1 DFSAAFTFSVY
12 TNGDESDWLWNR
24 NPVGVGICTHRGGD
38 VRGNYSMPR
47 FFVVDDCIGEAGF
60 FDWTFGWFCDEVS
73 QFPVS
78 EEEWTRFGMLDRW
91 RTATLEGMLPCQH
104 DRINEEASQGYASNP
119 TCHLADL
126 LGTDDCYWFNGSAY
140 VREPETGHVYRVA
153 PQYFCDGLGGEELI
167 DTPDNGDGWLHDA
180 SIDTDAWIE
189 AVLKSGGREVT
200 EEVYALVSDEH
211 GQDPEW
217 DDSEGVAEAF
227 SLIIGRESCE

>member
-1 DFSAAFTFSVY
+1 MILSDYTRVARDNVYNSENDFGSAFTFSVY

-47 FFVVDDCIGEAGF
+47 FFVVDDSIGETGF
-60 FDWTFGWFCDEVS
+60 LYWVLSWYCESGPDSGTV
-73 QFPVS
+73 
-78 EEEWTRFGMLDRW
+78 
-91 RTATLEGMLPCQH
+91 A
-104 DRINEEASQGYASNP
+104 RINDECGSGYASSP
-119 TCHLADL
+119 TAHLSDILDTSDCDWKDGKAHVE
-126 LGTDDCYWFNGSAY
+126 TDDGVY
-140 VREPETGHVYRVA
+140 VVA
-153 PQYFCDGLGGEELI
+153 PFCYFGDATGEVLDI
-167 DTPDNGDGWLHDA
+167 PSSGDCLHDVC
-180 SIDTDAWIE
+180 IETDAWIE